1 MSAPATEPAESDRY
15 PNYMLGVLMLV
26 YVFNFIDR
34 QILSI
39 LNDEIKTDLGL
50 SDAQM
55 GFLYGTAF
63 AVFYALFGIPLGR
76 LADVW
81 TRRSLIALSLTFWS
95 GMTALSGLAR
105 NFSQLAVAR
114 IGVGVGEAGATPAA
128 FSLLSDSFPIA
139 RRATVLAI
147 YSSGIYLGAGAGL
160 MIGGQIVGRW
170 DAAFAGGAA
179 PFDLRGW
186 QVAYFA
192 VGLPGLLLA
201 LWVRSLR
208 EPVRG
213 RMDNVRTPPEPHPF
227 REFFLELC
235 AVIPP
240 ITVFRLWLLG
250 AGQRGVAAN
259 LVAASLVSVAAT
271 VLVLAT
277 GDVAQWLALGVG
289 IYAAFSWAQALR
301 LRDPPSATLIL
312 GTPSLRWACLG
323 FASMAFTGYGVGYWT
338 APFFMRVHE
347 LPIEQAG
354 SILGGT
360 AAASGWI
367 GVTLGGVLADAWRRR
382 DPRGRLFLA
391 LIMAVAPAPLLY
403 AMLDTDNTTLALVLN
418 FPLGM
423 VSSMWIGCGAST
435 VQDLVLPRMRA
446 SASAAYLLVITFIGL
461 ALGPYLLGHLSD
473 VLGGLRESL
482 LFALIAN
489 AVAVFCLAQA
499 ARHLVNDESTLRHR
513 ARTAGELN
521 LA

>member
-1 MSAPATEPAESDRY
+1 MNAQTDPHEGGRY
-15 PNYMLGVLMLV
+15 PNYVLGVLVLV

-39 LNDEIKTDLGL
+39 LNDEIKADLGL

-81 TRRSLIALSLTFWS
+81 TRRSLIAVSLSFWS
-95 GMTALSGLAR
+95 AMTALSGLAR
-105 NFSQLAVAR
+105 NFGELAVAR

-128 FSLLSDSFPIA
+128 FSLLSDTFPIA

-170 DAAFAGGAA
+170 DAAFIEGGA
-179 PFDLRGW
+179 PFGLRGW

-208 EPVRG
+208 EPERG
-213 RMDNVRTPPEPHPF
+213 RMDGLRTAPEPRPF
-227 REFFLELC
+227 REFYRELC
-235 AVIPP
+235 SVIPP
-240 ITVFRLWLLG
+240 ITLFRLSQLG
-250 AGQRGVAAN
+250 AGRAGVARN
-259 LVAASLVSVAAT
+259 LVAALLLALAAMSLVM
-271 VLVLAT
+271 AT
-277 GDVAQWLALGVG
+277 GDLAQWVALGIGV
-289 IYAAFSWAQALR
+289 YAAFSWSQALR
-301 LRDPPSATLIL
+301 LRDAPSAALIL
-312 GTPSLRWACLG
+312 GTPSLRWAALA
-323 FASMAFTGYGVGYWT
+323 FASLAFSGYGVGYWT
-338 APFFMRVHE
+338 APFFLRVHE

-360 AAASGWI
+360 AAASGWL

-382 DPRGRLFLA
+382 NPLGRLYLA
-391 LIMAVAPAPLLY
+391 TIMAVAPAPLLY
-403 AMLDTDNTTLALVLN
+403 AMLSTENTTLALVLN

-446 SASAAYLLVITFIGL
+446 SASAAYLMVITFIGL
-461 ALGPYLLGHLSD
+461 ALGPYLLGHVSD
-473 VLGGLRESL
+473 LLGDLRRSL
-482 LFALIAN
+482 LFGLMGN
-489 AVAVFCLAQA
+489 AVALLCLIQA
-499 ARHLVNDESTLRHR
+499 ARHLRRDEATLRAR
-513 ARTAGELN
+513 AGAAGEPDLD
-521 LA
+521 